1 MDKRVRI
8 LSILALCVAL
18 VCVAT
23 LVTGV
28 VMVFL
33 LEREREQVA
42 AENGNI
48 ISNLYIYVFVLTL
61 RG

>member
-1 MDKRVRI
+1 
-8 LSILALCVAL
+8 
-18 VCVAT
+18 VAT

>member
-1 MDKRVRI
+1 VDERVRI
-8 LSILALCVAL
+8 LFILALCVAL
-18 VCVAT
+18 ACVAT

>member
-1 MDKRVRI
+1 VDERVRI

-28 VMVFL
+28 VMVF
-33 LEREREQVA
+33 RHGRQREQVA
-42 AENGNI
+42 AEDGNI
-48 ISNLYIYVFVLTL
+48 LSNLYIYPFVLTL
-61 RG
+61 RA

>member
-1 MDKRVRI
+1 VDKRVRI

>member
-1 MDKRVRI
+1 MDERVRI

-18 VCVAT
+18 ACVAT

>member
-1 MDKRVRI
+1 MDERVRI

>member
-1 MDKRVRI
+1 VDERVRI

-18 VCVAT
+18 ACVAT